1 MSHDGPASAVFP
13 NASCLASSFDPAL
26 VERVGAEIGK
36 ECQLKSTQLL
46 MGPTINLHR
55 DPRGGR
61 NFECFSEDPVLTGLM
76 GSAYVKGESATVALS
91 ALPKQPRSSAGL
103 QSQRVGACLKHLVCN
118 ERETRRKAYDV
129 KISDKA
135 LREVYLRPFEM
146 IIKDAQ
152 PYSIMTAYNDIVGPC
167 RMRQLLYADARMVS
181 QAHIART
188 F

>member
-1 MSHDGPASAVFP
+1 VFP

-26 VERVGAEIGK
+26 VERIGAEIGK

-76 GSAYVKGESATVALS
+76 GSAYVKGESCDRGCIAC
-91 ALPKQPRSSAGL
+91 SSSQKIDSLAGL

-118 ERETRRKAYDV
+118 ERETKRKAYDV
-129 KISDKA
+129 KVSDKT

-146 IIKDAQ
+146 IINDAK
-152 PYSIMTAYNDIVGPC
+152 PYSIMTAYNDIVRCFGHTGC
-167 RMRQLLYADARMVS
+167 
-181 QAHIART
+181 
-188 F
+188 